1 MFVSFLNTDEENVD
15 LVDVLEKTLA
25 VERTKLAEE
34 RQAKTKATSE
44 LAVLQSE
51 LQEAR
56 DAIHRN
62 SNTDQYYQT
71 KIKSINEQHDAVTAK
86 LLSYEE
92 LLSAKNDELA
102 KLKKESGQ
110 AKARLAELQ
119 SEGETLSILRAQ
131 VEVYQGDFRAE
142 REAREAL
149 ASEREQLRDEIRQ
162 LQHRNTQLLDELQ
175 ASQHVPSAARD
186 GRSRAGSQEP
196 QASLTP
202 PPSLPSSSRSPG
214 GVLSLDQ
221 LSRNLESKDSE
232 KKKAP
237 EEVVDE
243 NLFYCPKCNKSFTE
257 LRPLEG
263 HVNRCLDED

>member
-1 MFVSFLNTDEENVD
+1 
-15 LVDVLEKTLA
+15 
-25 VERTKLAEE
+25 
-34 RQAKTKATSE
+34 
-44 LAVLQSE
+44 
-51 LQEAR
+51 
-56 DAIHRN
+56 
-62 SNTDQYYQT
+62 
-71 KIKSINEQHDAVTAK
+71 IKSINEQHDAVTAK

-119 SEGETLSILRAQ
+119 SEGETLSILRA
-131 VEVYQGDFRAE
+131 
-142 REAREAL
+142 
-149 ASEREQLRDEIRQ
+149 
-162 LQHRNTQLLDELQ
+162 
-175 ASQHVPSAARD
+175 
-186 GRSRAGSQEP
+186 QEP